1 MAPQSRSETVALH
14 PVRPIIGPVR
24 PHRPHSV
31 DSVDVKNPTTSKLST
46 QGKVRDLSAVDMT
59 DLTLSERVL
68 MIYLSQP
75 GVSDD
80 AGRIAGPTFEDA
92 PESTGLRKL
101 QIEKATAS
109 LIRRELI
116 IRYRDNGGLTYHEVK
131 GAYNFK
137 KATQRHVRDRVCR
150 FFIKKKEFGKA
161 LRRLQ
166 AKRQF
171 HGLSS
176 LLMLDDDGTEPDVLK
191 RKDCYI
197 TAEGHLVPLKAV
209 WFVNTKLPAPDPK
222 DPFNFLT
229 PMNEDVHRITRL
241 YPPFSVYG
249 GLSPLGWCI
258 RFYLETQADD
268 FGRVKIVPDHIAK
281 WLGKQIL
288 KQHARHE
295 IDGEI
300 TSMAECGHLQLR
312 DHSPGGKAYGYDFAF
327 IRDSAQLLKDWPTYN
342 DAIPVLNADRE
353 YHHSTA
359 EYMAFINACRQARE
373 DKKQVA
379 VTSCVEDG
387 TLVVGHVS
395 AKALEDEFLA
405 EYSRTAS
412 MECYHNRPLAF
423 CGLDP
428 DFWPPSSAYHPSALE
443 AFWHAVK
450 HALPLDNVK
459 HLYVLRKNE
468 LDCTSGPPSADRKK
482 EAILRRLLNGMLPAE
497 YIADREAR
505 ERPLSRVEQ
514 CIEGLNEV
522 ARRFDTP
529 DDNDR
534 GFYEESPDVQDDHDV
549 FDDGSSAEDAEI
561 PDA

>member
-1 MAPQSRSETVALH
+1 
-14 PVRPIIGPVR
+14 
-24 PHRPHSV
+24 
-31 DSVDVKNPTTSKLST
+31 
-46 QGKVRDLSAVDMT
+46 
-59 DLTLSERVL
+59 
-68 MIYLSQP
+68 
-75 GVSDD
+75 
-80 AGRIAGPTFEDA
+80 
-92 PESTGLRKL
+92 
-101 QIEKATAS
+101 
-109 LIRRELI
+109 
-116 IRYRDNGGLTYHEVK
+116 
-131 GAYNFK
+131 
-137 KATQRHVRDRVCR
+137 
-150 FFIKKKEFGKA
+150 
-161 LRRLQ
+161 
-166 AKRQF
+166 
-171 HGLSS
+171 
-176 LLMLDDDGTEPDVLK
+176 
-191 RKDCYI
+191 
-197 TAEGHLVPLKAV
+197 
-209 WFVNTKLPAPDPK
+209 
-222 DPFNFLT
+222 
-229 PMNEDVHRITRL
+229 
-241 YPPFSVYG
+241 
-249 GLSPLGWCI
+249 
-258 RFYLETQADD
+258 
-268 FGRVKIVPDHIAK
+268 
-281 WLGKQIL
+281 
-288 KQHARHE
+288 
-295 IDGEI
+295 
-300 TSMAECGHLQLR
+300 
-312 DHSPGGKAYGYDFAF
+312 
-327 IRDSAQLLKDWPTYN
+327 
-342 DAIPVLNADRE
+342 
-353 YHHSTA
+353 
-359 EYMAFINACRQARE
+359 MAFINACRQARE